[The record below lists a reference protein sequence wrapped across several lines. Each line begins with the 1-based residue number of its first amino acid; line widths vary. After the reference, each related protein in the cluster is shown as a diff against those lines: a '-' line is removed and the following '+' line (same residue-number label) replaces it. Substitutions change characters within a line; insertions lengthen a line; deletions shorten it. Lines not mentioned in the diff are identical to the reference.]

1 MDAHGRVHARTL
13 ARRAALGGAAA
24 LVPPGKG
31 VGGRPGG
38 VIPVRRTGDMRRR
51 KRTQRARRS
60 AEGTEG
66 RCPFLVRSGRVSASG
81 RTGFAP
87 LGSAVRPATPDSYI
101 SAKCPVPV
109 LYTSASFSTWA
120 THHGGKAAVNA
131 QLR

>member
-13 ARRAALGGAAA
+13 ARRAAQGGAAA

-31 VGGRPGG
+31 VGGVLG
-38 VIPVRRTGDMRRR
+38 VLYQSAELVTCAAA

-109 LYTSASFSTWA
+109 LYTSASFSTW
-120 THHGGKAAVNA
+120 TTLHGGKAAVNA

>member
-31 VGGRPGG
+31 VGGVLG
-38 VIPVRRTGDMRRR
+38 VLYQSAELVTCAAA

-66 RCPFLVRSGRVSASG
+66 SMSIPGAQRSCVSLRANWFCAAG
-81 RTGFAP
+81 ER
-87 LGSAVRPATPDSYI
+87 GSAGDS
-101 SAKCPVPV
+101 
-109 LYTSASFSTWA
+109 
-120 THHGGKAAVNA
+120 
-131 QLR
+131 R